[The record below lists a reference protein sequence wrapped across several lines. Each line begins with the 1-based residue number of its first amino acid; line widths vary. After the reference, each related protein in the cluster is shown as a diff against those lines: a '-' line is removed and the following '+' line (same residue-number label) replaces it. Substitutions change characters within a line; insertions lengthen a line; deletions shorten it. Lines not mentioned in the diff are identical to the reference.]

1 LPSAYFFE
9 TATLAPHTDSFTA
22 SDEAGNTAA
31 ASFGPVQIDKLAPV
45 AIPTQSPATNAAAWN
60 TSDVTVT
67 WSWVD
72 LPVYVGVNVGGN
84 SGLDA
89 ASCTPSSASS
99 GEGVLNLSA
108 QCKDGAGN
116 VGTGSSTVKVDKT
129 PPALSCTTPA
139 PTFVYGQNGA
149 TVSATVTDAT
159 SGPVQSLVSASVPTS
174 SLGSNLSVPLTGLD
188 NAGNSTTVACS
199 YSVTRAATS
208 TQLAASL
215 NPAMLGQAVTFTAT
229 LGVQSPG
236 AGSITGNVTFLDGAI
251 TLGSGTVSTA
261 NGVTTATFSTSS
273 LALGPHTLTA
283 VYGGSTTLGG
293 STSASLTQN
302 VDTNLSSFPKL
313 ANGAYN
319 LSNLNLAGGYFA
331 NLNLAGADVSNANV
345 SGANFSG
352 ANLSG
357 ANLSD
362 ANFSNTNLS
371 GANLN
376 GANLTHTNLKG
387 ATGLSTATLTGVIWS
402 KTTCPDNT
410 NSNTDGGT
418 CLGHL

>member
-1 LPSAYFFE
+1 
-9 TATLAPHTDSFTA
+9 
-22 SDEAGNTAA
+22 
-31 ASFGPVQIDKLAPV
+31 
-45 AIPTQSPATNAAAWN
+45 
-60 TSDVTVT
+60 
-67 WSWVD
+67 
-72 LPVYVGVNVGGN
+72 
-84 SGLDA
+84 
-89 ASCTPSSASS
+89 
-99 GEGVLNLSA
+99 
-108 QCKDGAGN
+108 
-116 VGTGSSTVKVDKT
+116 
-129 PPALSCTTPA
+129 
-139 PTFVYGQNGA
+139 
-149 TVSATVTDAT
+149 
-159 SGPVQSLVSASVPTS
+159 
-174 SLGSNLSVPLTGLD
+174 
-188 NAGNSTTVACS
+188 
-199 YSVTRAATS
+199 
-208 TQLAASL
+208 
-215 NPAMLGQAVTFTAT
+215 MLGQAVTFTAT

-236 AGSITGNVTFLDGAI
+236 AASITGNVTFLDG
-251 TLGSGTVSTA
+251 TTTPGTGAVSTA

-273 LALGPHTLTA
+273 LALGPHILTA
-283 VYGGSTTLGG
+283 VYGGSINLGG

-357 ANLSD
+357 ANLTDS
-362 ANFSNTNLS
+362 NFSNTNLS

-376 GANLTHTNLKG
+376 GANLTQTNLKG
-387 ATGLSTATLTGVIWS
+387 ATGMSTTTLTGVVWS